1 VMDQPYLVL
10 VQKSDSSDASNA
22 SNASNARTSGR

>member
-10 VQKSDSSDASNA
+10 LKKPAEDDEEPSRASA
-22 SNASNARTSGR
+22 EA